1 MRRLVPAMSADGVDS
16 CAIASMRNAD
26 ESGSPIAIAAAVAF
40 IKPRRLVDR
49 R

>member
-1 MRRLVPAMSADGVDS
+1 LRLVPAISALGVDS
-16 CAIASMRNAD
+16 CAIASIRNA
-26 ESGSPIAIAAAVAF
+26 EERGKPMAMAAAVAF